1 MDTNISK
8 RAIRVCFYLHIENQ
22 SKTSYGKIERISAK
36 GRWNF
41 HWNFKTACCILSS
54 TPFRKDSH
62 HRETTQSVN
71 TANKSNILSMIG
83 VLTERYFRPDLRSK
97 KIKLITRTNPTTKS
111 TKKQTLNKTTI
122 FYNEVGNKSASG
134 KYFVKFCVCVITI
147 GLLFSVISTFIVPL
161 GM

>member
-1 MDTNISK
+1 MEKLREYRQRSVGISIGTLK
-8 RAIRVCFYLHIENQ
+8 LLVAFSPVH
-22 SKTSYGKIERISAK
+22 
-36 GRWNF
+36 
-41 HWNFKTACCILSS
+41 LSGN
-54 TPFRKDSH
+54 SH